1 MWRLFGG
8 PLLINKTSVYSLPN
22 IFVFMKNSFTL
33 EKNYRANIKKFLYY
47 NQEKSKIFFDAMEEA
62 AKSNKIKTV
71 RPETLEFI
79 ILYNQLRGRAFT
91 GNAQLAEAL
100 GYNSASSITEIIK
113 SRQNID
119 PEKLKIFK
127 EKYKEFISVRKNT
140 ENATVIRGAEG
151 IPMYEVTATAT
162 GVEVYNDIND
172 KEPVG
177 HMNFPGIEDCD
188 FALPVW
194 GHSMYPYLENGCWV
208 ALKVIHDKKIL
219 PGEVYYIEWGDYR
232 MYKRLLAGDSA
243 DEVIAHSDNTTEMVG
258 TRLKYAPFV
267 IKINDIKK
275 LCLVKDIHKKH
286 NH

>member
-1 MWRLFGG
+1 MDDT
-8 PLLINKTSVYSLPN
+8 PKP
-22 IFVFMKNSFTL
+22 
-33 EKNYRANIKKFLYY
+33 
-47 NQEKSKIFFDAMEEA
+47 
-62 AKSNKIKTV
+62 NKIKTV

-79 ILYNQLRGRAFT
+79 ILYNQLKGKAFM

-100 GYNSASSITEIIK
+100 GFNSPSSITEIVK

-119 PEKLKIFK
+119 PEKLRIFK
-127 EKYKEFISVRKNT
+127 EKYRDFITDKKQATTT
-140 ENATVIRGAEG
+140 ENNTVNKTEEG
-151 IPMYEVTATAT
+151 IPMYEISATAS

-172 KEPVG
+172 SMPVG
-177 HMNFPGIEDCD
+177 RMNFPGIEDCD

-219 PGEVYYIEWGDYR
+219 PGEVYYIEWGEYR
-232 MYKRLLAGDSA
+232 MYKRLLAGDNP
-243 DEVIAHSDNTTEMVG
+243 DEVIAHSDNTTEMIG
-258 TRLKYAPFV
+258 NRLKYAPFS
-267 IKINDIKK
+267 IKIADIKK

>member
-1 MWRLFGG
+1 
-8 PLLINKTSVYSLPN
+8 
-22 IFVFMKNSFTL
+22 
-33 EKNYRANIKKFLYY
+33 
-47 NQEKSKIFFDAMEEA
+47 MEEQ
-62 AKSNKIKTV
+62 AKPNKVKRI

-79 ILYNQLRGRAFT
+79 ILYNQLRGKAFN

-100 GYNSASSITEIIK
+100 GFNSPASITEIIK

-119 PEKLKIFK
+119 PDKLQIFK
-127 EKYKEFISVRKNT
+127 TKYKNFLTNTKESV
-140 ENATVIRGAEG
+140 NASSAPSAFEG
-151 IPMYEVTATAT
+151 IPMYEVVATAS
-162 GVEVYNDIND
+162 GVEVYKDIND
-172 KEPVG
+172 SAPVG

-208 ALKVIHDKKIL
+208 ALKVIHDNKIL

-232 MYKRLLAGDSA
+232 MYKRLLAGDHD
-243 DEVIAHSDNTTEMVG
+243 DEVIAHSDNVTELVG
-258 TRLKYAPFV
+258 DRLKYAPFI
-267 IKINDIKK
+267 IKKQDIKK

>member
-1 MWRLFGG
+1 
-8 PLLINKTSVYSLPN
+8 
-22 IFVFMKNSFTL
+22 
-33 EKNYRANIKKFLYY
+33 
-47 NQEKSKIFFDAMEEA
+47 MEDTP
-62 AKSNKIKTV
+62 KPNKIKTI

-79 ILYNQLRGRAFT
+79 ILYNQLKGKVFT

-119 PEKLKIFK
+119 PEKLKVFK
-127 EKYKEFISVRKNT
+127 EKYKDFLSVGKNT
-140 ENATVIRGAEG
+140 RISENGSGDRSGDG
-151 IPMYEVTATAT
+151 IPMYEITATAT

-208 ALKVIHDKKIL
+208 ALKVIRDKKIL

-267 IKINDIKK
+267 IKIDEIKK

>member
-1 MWRLFGG
+1 
-8 PLLINKTSVYSLPN
+8 
-22 IFVFMKNSFTL
+22 
-33 EKNYRANIKKFLYY
+33 
-47 NQEKSKIFFDAMEEA
+47 MEDEV
-62 AKSNKIKTV
+62 KPGKIKIV

-79 ILYNQLRGRAFT
+79 ILYNQLKGKAFN

-100 GYNSASSITEIIK
+100 GFNSPSSITEIIK

-119 PEKLKIFK
+119 TEKFRIFK
-127 EKYKEFISVRKNT
+127 EKYKDYITGEKKQNISESKPVSKHS
-140 ENATVIRGAEG
+140 EG
-151 IPMYEVTATAT
+151 IPMYEISATAS

-172 KEPVG
+172 SQPVG

-208 ALKVIHDKKIL
+208 ALKIIHDKKIL

-232 MYKRLLAGDSA
+232 MYKRLLAGDIP

-258 TRLKYAPFV
+258 NRLKYAPFI
-267 IKINDIKK
+267 IKVADIKK

>member
-1 MWRLFGG
+1 MEDL
-8 PLLINKTSVYSLPN
+8 
-22 IFVFMKNSFTL
+22 
-33 EKNYRANIKKFLYY
+33 
-47 NQEKSKIFFDAMEEA
+47 SKP
-62 AKSNKIKTV
+62 NKIKTI

-79 ILYNQLRGRAFT
+79 ILYNQLKGRAFT
-91 GNAQLAEAL
+91 GNAQLAEVL
-100 GYNSASSITEIIK
+100 GFNSPSSITEIIK

-127 EKYKEFISVRKNT
+127 EKYSDFMGGKKNT
-140 ENATVIRGAEG
+140 VYSENLHAKHFEG
-151 IPMYEVTATAT
+151 IPMYEITATAS
-162 GVEVYNDIND
+162 GVEVYNDLND

-208 ALKVIHDKKIL
+208 ALKIIHDMKIL
-219 PGEVYYIEWGDYR
+219 PGEVYYIEWGEYR
-232 MYKRLLAGDSA
+232 MYKRLLAGDSD
-243 DEVIAHSDNTTEMVG
+243 DEVIAHSDNVTEMIG
-258 TRLKYAPFV
+258 NRLKYAPFV
-267 IKINDIKK
+267 VKIADIKK

>member
-1 MWRLFGG
+1 MDNELK
-8 PLLINKTSVYSLPN
+8 P
-22 IFVFMKNSFTL
+22 
-33 EKNYRANIKKFLYY
+33 
-47 NQEKSKIFFDAMEEA
+47 
-62 AKSNKIKTV
+62 NKIKTI

-79 ILYNQLRGRAFT
+79 ILYTQLKGKAFS
-91 GNAQLAEAL
+91 GNAQLAEVL
-100 GYNSASSITEIIK
+100 GFNSPSSITEIVK

-119 PEKLKIFK
+119 PEKLRIFK
-127 EKYKEFISVRKNT
+127 ERYRDYIEGNKPTHNQ
-140 ENATVIRGAEG
+140 ENTVIRKIEEG
-151 IPMYEVTATAT
+151 IPMYEIIATAS

-172 KEPVG
+172 SQPVG
-177 HMNFPGIEDCD
+177 RMNFPGIEDCD

-232 MYKRLLAGDSA
+232 MYKRLLAGDNT

-258 TRLKYAPFV
+258 NRLKYAPFP
-267 IKINDIKK
+267 INIADIKK

>member
-1 MWRLFGG
+1 MDDT
-8 PLLINKTSVYSLPN
+8 PKP
-22 IFVFMKNSFTL
+22 
-33 EKNYRANIKKFLYY
+33 
-47 NQEKSKIFFDAMEEA
+47 
-62 AKSNKIKTV
+62 NKIKTV

-79 ILYNQLRGRAFT
+79 ILYNQLKGKAFM

-100 GYNSASSITEIIK
+100 GFNSPSSITEIVK

-119 PEKLKIFK
+119 PEKLRIFK
-127 EKYKEFISVRKNT
+127 EKYRDFIIGKKQAATT
-140 ENATVIRGAEG
+140 ENNTVNKTEEG
-151 IPMYEVTATAT
+151 IPMYEISATAS

-172 KEPVG
+172 SMPVG
-177 HMNFPGIEDCD
+177 RMNFPGIEDCD

-219 PGEVYYIEWGDYR
+219 PGEVYYIEWGEYR
-232 MYKRLLAGDSA
+232 MYKRLLAGDNP
-243 DEVIAHSDNTTEMVG
+243 DEVIAHSDNTTEMIG
-258 TRLKYAPFV
+258 NRLKYAPFS
-267 IKINDIKK
+267 IKIADIKK

>member
-1 MWRLFGG
+1 MD
-8 PLLINKTSVYSLPN
+8 
-22 IFVFMKNSFTL
+22 
-33 EKNYRANIKKFLYY
+33 
-47 NQEKSKIFFDAMEEA
+47 DAP
-62 AKSNKIKTV
+62 KPNKIKTV

-79 ILYNQLRGRAFT
+79 ILYNQLKGKAFM

-100 GYNSASSITEIIK
+100 GFNSPSSITEIVK

-119 PEKLKIFK
+119 PEKLRIFK
-127 EKYKEFISVRKNT
+127 EKYRDFITGKKQATTT
-140 ENATVIRGAEG
+140 ENNTVNKTEEG
-151 IPMYEVTATAT
+151 IPMYEISATAS

-172 KEPVG
+172 SMPVG
-177 HMNFPGIEDCD
+177 RMNFPGIEDCD

-219 PGEVYYIEWGDYR
+219 PGEVYYIEWGEYR
-232 MYKRLLAGDSA
+232 MYKRLLAGDSP
-243 DEVIAHSDNTTEMVG
+243 DEVIAHSDNTTEMIG
-258 TRLKYAPFV
+258 NRLKYAPFS
-267 IKINDIKK
+267 IKIADIKK

>member
-1 MWRLFGG
+1 
-8 PLLINKTSVYSLPN
+8 
-22 IFVFMKNSFTL
+22 
-33 EKNYRANIKKFLYY
+33 
-47 NQEKSKIFFDAMEEA
+47 MEEE
-62 AKSNKIKTV
+62 AKPNKIKTV

-79 ILYNQLRGRAFT
+79 ILYNQLRGKAFN
-91 GNAQLAEAL
+91 GNAELAEVL
-100 GYNSASSITEIIK
+100 GFNSISSITEIIK

-127 EKYKEFISVRKNT
+127 EKYSDFLLNKKNT
-140 ENATVIRGAEG
+140 NNSEQKGVAKAFEG
-151 IPMYEVTATAT
+151 IPMYEIIATAS

-172 KEPVG
+172 STPVG
-177 HMNFPGIEDCD
+177 HMNFPGIEECD

-208 ALKVIHDKKIL
+208 ALKIIRDKKIL

-232 MYKRLLAGDSA
+232 MYKRLLAGDNE
-243 DEVIAHSDNTTEMVG
+243 DEVIAHSDNVTEMVG
-258 TRLKYAPFV
+258 NRLKYAPFV
-267 IKINDIKK
+267 IKIEEIKK

>member
-1 MWRLFGG
+1 
-8 PLLINKTSVYSLPN
+8 
-22 IFVFMKNSFTL
+22 
-33 EKNYRANIKKFLYY
+33 
-47 NQEKSKIFFDAMEEA
+47 MEDET
-62 AKSNKIKTV
+62 KPGKIKIV

-79 ILYNQLRGRAFT
+79 ILYNQLKGKAFN

-100 GYNSASSITEIIK
+100 GFNSPSSITEIIK

-119 PEKLKIFK
+119 TEKLRIFK
-127 EKYKEFISVRKNT
+127 EKYKDYITGEKKQNISESKPVSKHS
-140 ENATVIRGAEG
+140 EG
-151 IPMYEVTATAT
+151 IPMYEISATAS

-172 KEPVG
+172 SQPVG

-208 ALKVIHDKKIL
+208 ALKIIHDKKIL

-232 MYKRLLAGDSA
+232 MYKRLLAGDMP

-258 TRLKYAPFV
+258 NRLKYAPFI
-267 IKINDIKK
+267 IKVADIKK

>member
-1 MWRLFGG
+1 
-8 PLLINKTSVYSLPN
+8 
-22 IFVFMKNSFTL
+22 
-33 EKNYRANIKKFLYY
+33 
-47 NQEKSKIFFDAMEEA
+47 MEEQS
-62 AKSNKIKTV
+62 KPKKIKRI

-79 ILYNQLRGRAFT
+79 ILYNQLRGKAFN
-91 GNAQLAEAL
+91 GNAQLAEVL
-100 GYNSASSITEIIK
+100 GFNSPASITEIIK

-119 PEKLKIFK
+119 PDKLRIFK
-127 EKYKEFISVRKNT
+127 EKYKNFLTNIKPAVNT
-140 ENATVIRGAEG
+140 GLAIPAFEG
-151 IPMYEVTATAT
+151 IPMYEVVATAS

-172 KEPVG
+172 TTPVG
-177 HMNFPGIEDCD
+177 VMNFPGIEESD

-232 MYKRLLAGDSA
+232 MYKRLLASDDP
-243 DEVIAHSDNTTEMVG
+243 DEVIAHSDNTTEMAG
-258 TRLKYAPFV
+258 DQLKYAPFA
-267 IKINDIKK
+267 IRIADIKK

>member
-1 MWRLFGG
+1 MPGT
-8 PLLINKTSVYSLPN
+8 IKTG
-22 IFVFMKNSFTL
+22 
-33 EKNYRANIKKFLYY
+33 
-47 NQEKSKIFFDAMEEA
+47 
-62 AKSNKIKTV
+62 KIKNI

-79 ILYNQLRGRAFT
+79 ILYNQLKGKAFVS
-91 GNAQLAEAL
+91 NAELAEVL
-100 GYNSASSITEIIK
+100 GFNSPSSITEIIK

-119 PEKLKIFK
+119 AEKLQILKTR
-127 EKYKEFISVRKNT
+127 YQEFLTGHGLAPYQAPGRKF
-140 ENATVIRGAEG
+140 EG
-151 IPMYEVTATAT
+151 IPMFEVVATAS

-172 KEPVG
+172 TRPVG

-232 MYKRLLAGDSA
+232 MYKRLLLTDNP
-243 DEVIAHSDNTTEMVG
+243 DEVMAHSDNTTEMVAG
-258 TRLKYAPFV
+258 RPKYAPFI
-267 IKINDIKK
+267 IKRADIKK

>member
-1 MWRLFGG
+1 
-8 PLLINKTSVYSLPN
+8 
-22 IFVFMKNSFTL
+22 
-33 EKNYRANIKKFLYY
+33 
-47 NQEKSKIFFDAMEEA
+47 MEDVL
-62 AKSNKIKTV
+62 KPNKIKTI

-79 ILYNQLRGRAFT
+79 ILYNQLRGKAFT
-91 GNAQLAEAL
+91 GNAQLAEVL
-100 GYNSASSITEIIK
+100 GFNSPSSITEIVK

-119 PEKLKIFK
+119 PEKFRIFK
-127 EKYKEFISVRKNT
+127 DKYRDFIEGKVNKDNSEIIPVSKH
-140 ENATVIRGAEG
+140 AEG
-151 IPMYEVTATAT
+151 IPMYEISATAS

-172 KEPVG
+172 AQPVG
-177 HMNFPGIEDCD
+177 RMNFPGIEDCD

-232 MYKRLLAGDSA
+232 MYKRLLAGDSS

-258 TRLKYAPFV
+258 NRLKYAPFV
-267 IKINDIKK
+267 IKIADIKK

>member
-1 MWRLFGG
+1 MDDS
-8 PLLINKTSVYSLPN
+8 PKP
-22 IFVFMKNSFTL
+22 
-33 EKNYRANIKKFLYY
+33 
-47 NQEKSKIFFDAMEEA
+47 
-62 AKSNKIKTV
+62 NKIKYV

-79 ILYNQLRGRAFT
+79 ILYNQLKGKAFN
-91 GNAQLAEAL
+91 GNAQLAGDL
-100 GYNSASSITEIIK
+100 GFNNASSITEIIK
-113 SRQNID
+113 NRQNID
-119 PEKLKIFK
+119 PEKLKKFK
-127 EKYKEFISVRKNT
+127 EKYSDFLTAKRNT
-140 ENATVIRGAEG
+140 TNSENTAASRLSEG
-151 IPMYEVTATAT
+151 IPMYEITATAT

-208 ALKVIHDKKIL
+208 ALKIIHDKKIL

-232 MYKRLLAGDSA
+232 MYKRLLAGDND
-243 DEVIAHSDNTTEMVG
+243 DEVIAHSDNTTEMIG
-258 TRLKYAPFV
+258 ARPKYAPFV
-267 IKINDIKK
+267 VKIADIKK

>member
-1 MWRLFGG
+1 M
-8 PLLINKTSVYSLPN
+8 ND
-22 IFVFMKNSFTL
+22 
-33 EKNYRANIKKFLYY
+33 A
-47 NQEKSKIFFDAMEEA
+47 SKP
-62 AKSNKIKTV
+62 NKIKTI

-79 ILYNQLRGRAFT
+79 ILYTQLKGKAFA

-100 GYNSASSITEIIK
+100 GFNSPSSITEIVK

-119 PEKLKIFK
+119 PEKFKIFK
-127 EKYKEFISVRKNT
+127 EKYKDFITGKIPAVNQEINT
-140 ENATVIRGAEG
+140 ENKAKEG
-151 IPMYEVTATAT
+151 IPMYEIIATAS

-172 KEPVG
+172 SQPVG
-177 HMNFPGIEDCD
+177 RMNFPGIEDCD

-208 ALKVIHDKKIL
+208 ALKIIHDKKIL

-232 MYKRLLAGDSA
+232 MYKRLLAGDNP

-258 TRLKYAPFV
+258 NRLKYAPFT
-267 IKINDIKK
+267 INVADIKK

>member
-1 MWRLFGG
+1 
-8 PLLINKTSVYSLPN
+8 
-22 IFVFMKNSFTL
+22 
-33 EKNYRANIKKFLYY
+33 
-47 NQEKSKIFFDAMEEA
+47 MEEQ
-62 AKSNKIKTV
+62 AKPNKVRRI

-79 ILYNQLRGRAFT
+79 ILYNQLRGRAFK

-100 GYNSASSITEIIK
+100 GFNSPASITEIIK

-119 PEKLKIFK
+119 PDKLKIFK
-127 EKYKEFISVRKNT
+127 EKYKDFIENRKNKET
-140 ENATVIRGAEG
+140 ATVSTSVFEG
-151 IPMYEVTATAT
+151 IPMYEVVATAS
-162 GVEVYNDIND
+162 GVEVYKDIND
-172 KEPVG
+172 STPIG

-208 ALKVIHDKKIL
+208 ALKMIHDNKIL

-232 MYKRLLAGDSA
+232 MYKRLLAGDND
-243 DEVIAHSDNTTEMVG
+243 DEVIAHSDNTTELIG
-258 TRLKYAPFV
+258 DRLKYAPFI
-267 IKINDIKK
+267 IKKQDIKK

>member
-1 MWRLFGG
+1 MQQ
-8 PLLINKTSVYSLPN
+8 PDKPS
-22 IFVFMKNSFTL
+22 
-33 EKNYRANIKKFLYY
+33 
-47 NQEKSKIFFDAMEEA
+47 
-62 AKSNKIKTV
+62 KIKTI

-79 ILYNQLRGRAFT
+79 ILYNQLKGKAFT
-91 GNAQLAEAL
+91 GNIQLAEVL
-100 GYNSASSITEIIK
+100 GFNSASSITEIIK

-119 PEKLKIFK
+119 PEKLRIFK
-127 EKYKEFISVRKNT
+127 EKYRSFLNQGSKPESPEASQAKSTF
-140 ENATVIRGAEG
+140 EG
-151 IPMYEVTATAT
+151 IPMYEVIATAS

-172 KEPVG
+172 AQPVG

-208 ALKVIHDKKIL
+208 ALKIIHDNKIL

-232 MYKRLLAGDSA
+232 MYKRLLAGDNP
-243 DEVIAHSDNTTEMVG
+243 DEVIAHSDNVTEMVG
-258 TRLKYAPFV
+258 NRLKYAPFV
-267 IKINDIKK
+267 IKLEDIKK

>member
-1 MWRLFGG
+1 
-8 PLLINKTSVYSLPN
+8 
-22 IFVFMKNSFTL
+22 
-33 EKNYRANIKKFLYY
+33 
-47 NQEKSKIFFDAMEEA
+47 MEQQ
-62 AKSNKIKTV
+62 AKPNKIKTI

-79 ILYNQLRGRAFT
+79 ILYNQLRGKAFS
-91 GNAQLAEAL
+91 GNAQLAAVL
-100 GYNSASSITEIIK
+100 GFNSASSITEIIK

-119 PEKLKIFK
+119 PEKFRIFK
-127 EKYKEFISVRKNT
+127 DKYRDFLDVKYPENVSVQPQFN
-140 ENATVIRGAEG
+140 EPG
-151 IPMYEVTATAT
+151 IPMFEVTVTAS

-172 KEPVG
+172 RKSVG
-177 HMNFPGIEDCD
+177 RMNFPGIEDCD

-232 MYKRLLAGDSA
+232 MYKRLLAGDND
-243 DEVIAHSDNTTEMVG
+243 DEVIAHSDNVTEMVG
-258 TRLKYAPFV
+258 NRLKYAPFV
-267 IKINDIKK
+267 VKKSEIKK

>member
-1 MWRLFGG
+1 MD
-8 PLLINKTSVYSLPN
+8 T
-22 IFVFMKNSFTL
+22 
-33 EKNYRANIKKFLYY
+33 
-47 NQEKSKIFFDAMEEA
+47 NQKPG
-62 AKSNKIKTV
+62 KIKTV

-79 ILYNQLRGRAFT
+79 ILYTQLKGRAFYNNT
-91 GNAQLAEAL
+91 QVAEAL
-100 GYNSASSITEIIK
+100 GYNSASTITEIVK

-127 EKYKEFISVRKNT
+127 EVYKDFLEPSRNKEKQ
-140 ENATVIRGAEG
+140 ENATVKQKQTEG
-151 IPMYEVTATAT
+151 IPMYEITATAT

-172 KEPVG
+172 TQPVG

-208 ALKVIHDKKIL
+208 ALKIIHDKKIL

-232 MYKRLLAGDSA
+232 MYKRLLLGDTP
-243 DEVIAHSDNTTEMVG
+243 DEVIAHSDNVTEMIG
-258 TRLKYAPFV
+258 NRLKYAPFV
-267 IKINDIKK
+267 IKIAEIKK

>member
-1 MWRLFGG
+1 MDDLVK
-8 PLLINKTSVYSLPN
+8 PNKV
-22 IFVFMKNSFTL
+22 
-33 EKNYRANIKKFLYY
+33 
-47 NQEKSKIFFDAMEEA
+47 
-62 AKSNKIKTV
+62 KTIL
-71 RPETLEFI
+71 PETLELI
-79 ILYNQLRGRAFT
+79 ILYNQLKGKAFS
-91 GNAQLAEAL
+91 GNIQLAEVL
-100 GYNSASSITEIIK
+100 GFNSPSSITEIIK

-127 EKYKEFISVRKNT
+127 EKYNDFLSGKKYTESSENNT
-140 ENATVIRGAEG
+140 VVKAVEG
-151 IPMYEVTATAT
+151 IPMYEIIATAT

-177 HMNFPGIEDCD
+177 RMNFPGIEDCD

-208 ALKVIHDKKIL
+208 ALKIIHDKKIL

-232 MYKRLLAGDSA
+232 MYKRLLAGDNE
-243 DEVIAHSDNTTEMVG
+243 DEVIAHSDNSTEMIG
-258 TRLKYAPFV
+258 NRLKYAPFV
-267 IKINDIKK
+267 IKIADIKK

>member
-1 MWRLFGG
+1 MDD
-8 PLLINKTSVYSLPN
+8 PLKP
-22 IFVFMKNSFTL
+22 
-33 EKNYRANIKKFLYY
+33 A
-47 NQEKSKIFFDAMEEA
+47 
-62 AKSNKIKTV
+62 KIKTI

-79 ILYNQLRGRAFT
+79 ILYNQLKGKAFS
-91 GNAQLAEAL
+91 GNAELAEIL
-100 GYNSASSITEIIK
+100 GFNSTSSITEIIK

-119 PEKLKIFK
+119 TEKLKLFK
-127 EKYKEFISVRKNT
+127 EKYHDFLNLKKPTPNPDNTMASKISN
-140 ENATVIRGAEG
+140 G
-151 IPMYEVTATAT
+151 IPMYEISATAT

-172 KEPVG
+172 MQPVG
-177 HMNFPGIEDCD
+177 RMNFPGIEDCD

-208 ALKVIHDKKIL
+208 ALKIIHDKKIL

-232 MYKRLLAGDSA
+232 MYKRLLAGDNA
-243 DEVIAHSDNTTEMVG
+243 DEVIAHSDNSTEMIG

-267 IKINDIKK
+267 VKIADIKK

>member
-1 MWRLFGG
+1 MEDQSKPG
-8 PLLINKTSVYSLPN
+8 K
-22 IFVFMKNSFTL
+22 
-33 EKNYRANIKKFLYY
+33 IKK
-47 NQEKSKIFFDAMEEA
+47 I
-62 AKSNKIKTV
+62 

-79 ILYNQLRGRAFT
+79 ILYSQLKGRAFN
-91 GNAQLAEAL
+91 GNAQLAEVL
-100 GYNSASSITEIIK
+100 GFNSPSSITEIIK

-127 EKYKEFISVRKNT
+127 EKYSDFLDGRKNT
-140 ENATVIRGAEG
+140 TYSENTPAPRFPEG
-151 IPMYEVTATAT
+151 IPMYEISATAS

-177 HMNFPGIEDCD
+177 RMNFPGIEDCD

-208 ALKVIHDKKIL
+208 ALKIIHDKKIL
-219 PGEVYYIEWGDYR
+219 PGEVYYIEWGEYR
-232 MYKRLLAGDSA
+232 MYKRLLAGDSD
-243 DEVIAHSDNTTEMVG
+243 DEVIAHSDNVTEMVG
-258 TRLKYAPFV
+258 NRLKYAPFV
-267 IKINDIKK
+267 IKIEDIKK